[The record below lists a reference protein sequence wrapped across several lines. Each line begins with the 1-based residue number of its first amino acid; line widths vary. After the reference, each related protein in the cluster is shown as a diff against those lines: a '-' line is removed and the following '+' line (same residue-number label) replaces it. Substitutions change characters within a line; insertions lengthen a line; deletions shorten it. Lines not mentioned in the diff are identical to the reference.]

1 MPEKREPLPPAL
13 TPQAKPVSISAR
25 VIAGILE
32 KRSPHDRVTH
42 DTGFHRERITILNS
56 TSDGKYIFTGGA
68 EGTVRMW
75 DLRSGKSLRSFPCRR
90 SALSRILVTPNND
103 IMITAEPF
111 GQKKVWDL
119 KTGNCLKDLSRLD
132 GKAWCCD
139 DNYVYCYEKFHLQ
152 DLIDRKAPE
161 RKGSEVTVYE
171 IMSGGTVHRLRID
184 NAHMTSLDVSPDS
197 SKIAVLCDDW
207 TLTVWDLVSGARL
220 FRYATAVAALRPSHV
235 IGFTADSAGIALES
249 GNDIVVLDMSGKES
263 FRFATQRTEYGR
275 SHVLRGSR
283 LFEETR
289 DLSSFSSTIRVID
302 IGSGSVSNAYGF
314 PAMIDLDSI
323 TRDGSCC
330 LGFRKDGI
338 DILDLAGHRVVRSIT
353 LDEPKLW
360 PASTLY
366 TIVPEGFVISNDE
379 SIMRFVG
386 PSIDKPVEI
395 PGNEKIRDVLATPD
409 GSGLIVMTGSEVQHW
424 DLKAGYIVRKFSI
437 RHLVPHDEL
446 TPGSSS
452 MALTPDGKYI
462 VLPSKNGAVLRML
475 STGQKVR
482 DLLFGADM
490 NGLQGTRPAGLN
502 LFVTPD
508 GKRLLVVSGPEGF
521 IGSYDLDTGKRT
533 PGFTF
538 DSAGKFSA
546 FCASGNALF
555 TSEGELWSRHD
566 AVTGKLLDTES
577 QGASISHMAFIDS
590 LETLAVTTWR
600 SLHFWDCP
608 TGGKPARHPDEK
620 TIMGMSAHTRSGE
633 WLCPVPGGKYLL
645 VHVDDCVAL
654 WDLESRR
661 FRWSDEFRRK
671 NDVKKVFTF
680 ADGKRFAAIDTTGT
694 LEIRGIEKGEVLASL
709 SILPDGFIWET
720 PPDAH
725 APSGWLWTD
734 REDLATV
741 VSHSKGDRATSVF
754 RSGDSEHTSYM
765 KIYNSTRMVMARIA
779 GKASYRRQVGLYAAA
794 MDEAKEAIAS
804 GNEAPVPITA
814 GEKGDKT

>member
-1 MPEKREPLPPAL
+1 MSEKREPLPPVL

-32 KRSPHDRVTH
+32 KRSPHDRITH

-56 TSDGKYIFTGGA
+56 TSDGKYIITGGA

-75 DLRSGKSLRSFPCRR
+75 DLRSGRSVRSFLCRR
-90 SALSRILVTPNND
+90 SALSRILVTPNSD

-119 KTGNCLKDLSRLD
+119 KTGNCLKDHSRLD
-132 GKAWCCD
+132 GSAWYCD
-139 DNYVYCYEKFHLQ
+139 DNHVYCYQKLAVQ

-161 RKGSEVTVYE
+161 RKRSETIVYE
-171 IMSGGTVHRLRID
+171 IMSGKKIHSLRID
-184 NAHMTSLDVSPDS
+184 DAHMTSLDVSPDS

-207 TLTVWDLVSGARL
+207 ALTVWDLVSGAGL
-220 FRYATAVAALRPSHV
+220 FRYATAVAALKPSHV
-235 IGFTADSAGIALES
+235 IGFTPDSAGIVLES
-249 GNDIVVLDMSGKES
+249 GNDVVVLDMSGKES

-275 SHVLRGSR
+275 SHALRGSR
-283 LFEETR
+283 LFERTS
-289 DLSSFSSTIRVID
+289 DLHSFTSTIRLID
-302 IGSGSVSNAYGF
+302 IESGSVSNTYGF

-323 TRDGSCC
+323 TRDGNCC

-338 DILDLAGHRVVRSIT
+338 DICDLAGHRVMRSIT

-360 PASTLY
+360 PASTHY

-379 SIMRFVG
+379 SVMRFVG
-386 PSIDKPVEI
+386 PSLDKPVEI

-409 GSGLIVMTGSEVQHW
+409 GNGLIVMTGSAVQYW
-424 DLKAGYIVRKFSI
+424 DLKAGHIVRKFRI
-437 RHLVPHDEL
+437 RDLVPHDEL

-482 DLLFGADM
+482 DLPFGTDM
-490 NGLQGTRPAGLN
+490 NGPQGARPAGLN
-502 LFVTPD
+502 LSVTPD

-521 IGSYDLDTGKRT
+521 IGSYDLDTGKHT

-538 DSAGKFSA
+538 DSAGKFRA

-555 TSEGELWSRHD
+555 TSEGALWSRHD
-566 AVTGKLLDTES
+566 AATGKLLDTES

-600 SLHFWDCP
+600 SLRFWDCP
-608 TGGKPARHPDEK
+608 TGGKPARRPDEK
-620 TIMGMSAHTRSGE
+620 TIIGQSANTRSGE

-645 VHVDDCVAL
+645 VHVDDCVGL

-661 FRWSDEFRRK
+661 FRWSDAFHRK
-671 NDVKKVFTF
+671 NDVKKVFAF
-680 ADGKRFAAIDTTGT
+680 ADGKRFAAVDTAGT

-720 PPDAH
+720 PPDTH

-734 REDLATV
+734 GEGLVTV
-741 VSHSKGDRATSVF
+741 VLHSKGDRATRVF
-754 RSGDSEHTSYM
+754 GSGDAEHASYM
-765 KIYNSTRMVMARIA
+765 KIYNNPRMVMARIA
-779 GKASYRRQVGLYAAA
+779 GEASYRRQAGLYAAA
-794 MDEAKEAIAS
+794 MGQAKAGIAS
-804 GNEAPVPITA
+804 GNEAPASITA
-814 GEKGDKT
+814 GEKGDTP